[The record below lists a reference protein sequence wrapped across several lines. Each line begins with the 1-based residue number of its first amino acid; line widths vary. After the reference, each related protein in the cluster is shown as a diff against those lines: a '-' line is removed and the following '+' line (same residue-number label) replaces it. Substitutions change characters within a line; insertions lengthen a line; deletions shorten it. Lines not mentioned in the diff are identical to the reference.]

1 MDEITKIISAVRENF
16 RFLTLEV
23 RKQLEGVRAAIADP
37 RESALRAIVTRDDYI
52 DNLRSV
58 IENKCYRL
66 LGDARVE
73 RRSVD
78 LVRAINTSTNNLER
92 IADYCVNIVGQLGF
106 LSAPQALTRFEYA
119 PFVDELVKALDRV
132 DQALFSRDLSGALAI
147 CRAEYRVD
155 ELYVEV
161 FRRIMASLRA
171 GDAPEDLVTS
181 LFIFRYLERAG
192 DCLLNIG
199 EAIILAALGEKLK
212 VSEFQA
218 LQETL
223 AASEVGLDISDIDYE
238 GIWETRSGSRIGAV
252 HGHEGASDTRWVI
265 FKEGRTGKVL
275 EEKEAIE
282 RWQKLEPG
290 LTPQIFG
297 YHDHGAKASLLLEF
311 LRGETFQ
318 SLVFDGGPELVR
330 KAFAYS
336 TRTIAQVW
344 TRTLEREPIAPRFV
358 HQLRK
363 RLPDVLKV
371 HPDLARERTRIGDFA
386 IASFDELLDR
396 AAPLDELFAAPFSVM
411 IHGDF
416 NTDNIIVNQQ
426 EGRVHFIDLHR
437 STRFDYLQ
445 DVSVF
450 LVSNFRMPVFE
461 PRARAQLNEVN
472 VEFYKF
478 AAAFATRNGDHTFAA
493 RLALGLARSL
503 VTSTRF
509 QLDGRFA
516 GAMFMRAEYL
526 LEQLVAHLDRGAP
539 WADYVL
545 PEGVFTYW

>member
-1 MDEITKIISAVRENF
+1 MDEVQEIISAVRENF

-23 RKQLEGVRAAIADP
+23 RKQLEATRAVIADP
-37 RESALRAIVTRDDYI
+37 QESALKAIVARDDYV

-92 IADYCVNIVGQLGF
+92 IADYCVNIVGQLGH
-106 LSAPQALTRFEYA
+106 LSGPQAFTRFEYA
-119 PFVDELVKALDRV
+119 PFLDELVAALLRV
-132 DQALFSRDLSGALAI
+132 DEALFSRDLSGALAI

-171 GDAPEDLVTS
+171 GETPEDLVTS

-192 DCLLNIG
+192 DCLLNVG

-223 AASEVGLDISDIDYE
+223 AASEVGLDIADIDYE

-252 HGHEGASDTRWVI
+252 HGNARASDTRWVI

-282 RWQKLEPG
+282 RWHALEPG
-290 LTPQIFG
+290 LTPRIFG
-297 YHDHGAKASLLLEF
+297 FHDHGEKASLLLEF
-311 LRGETFQ
+311 LRGDTFQ
-318 SLVFDGGPELVR
+318 SLVFEGSPEELR
-330 KAFAYS
+330 EAFTFS
-336 TRTIAQVW
+336 TQKIAEIW
-344 TRTLEREPIAPRFV
+344 TRTMEPEPSAPRFV

-371 HPDLARERTRIGDFA
+371 HPELARRRSRIGGFT
-386 IASFDELLDR
+386 IPSFEDLLDR
-396 AAPLDELFAAPFSVM
+396 AAPLDELLRAPFSVM

-437 STRFDYLQ
+437 SKRFDYMQ

-461 PRARAQLNEVN
+461 KRARAQLNEVN
-472 VEFYKF
+472 LEFHRF
-478 AAAFATRNGDHTFAA
+478 AAGFAAQHDDASFSA

-503 VTSTRF
+503 ITSTRF

-526 LEQLVAHLDRGAP
+526 LEQLIAHHERGAP
-539 WADYVL
+539 WADYRL

>member
-1 MDEITKIISAVRENF
+1 MDEVQEIISAVRENF

-23 RKQLEGVRAAIADP
+23 RKQLEGTRAVIADP
-37 RESALRAIVTRDDYI
+37 QESALRAIVARDDYV

-92 IADYCVNIVGQLGF
+92 IADHCVNLVGQLGH
-106 LSAPQALTRFEYA
+106 LSVPQAFTRFDYA
-119 PFVDELVKALDRV
+119 PFFDELVEALLRV
-132 DQALFSRDLSGALAI
+132 DEALFSRDLSGALAI

-155 ELYVEV
+155 ELYVDV

-171 GDAPEDLVTS
+171 GETPEDLVTS

-192 DCLLNIG
+192 DCLLNVG

-223 AASEVGLDISDIDYE
+223 AASEVGLDIADIDYE

-252 HGHEGASDTRWVI
+252 HGNEGASDTRWVI
-265 FKEGRTGKVL
+265 FKEGRTGKVR

-282 RWQKLEPG
+282 RWHELEPG
-290 LTPQIFG
+290 LTPRIFG
-297 YHDHGAKASLLLEF
+297 FHDHGAKASLLLEF

-318 SLVFDGGPELVR
+318 SLVFEGSPEQLR
-330 KAFAYS
+330 KAFTFS
-336 TRTIAQVW
+336 TQKIAEVW
-344 TRTLEREPIAPRFV
+344 TRTMAPEPSAPRFV

-371 HPDLARERTRIGDFA
+371 HPELARRRSRIGDFT
-386 IASFDELLDR
+386 IASFEDLLDR
-396 AAPLDELFAAPFSVM
+396 AAPLDEELRAPFSVM

-437 STRFDYLQ
+437 SKRFDYMQ

-461 PRARAQLNEVN
+461 KRARAQLNEVN
-472 VEFYKF
+472 LEFHKF
-478 AAAFATRNGDHTFAA
+478 AAAFAARHDDVSFSA

-503 VTSTRF
+503 ITSTRF

-526 LEQLVAHLDRGAP
+526 LEQLIAHHERGAP
-539 WADYVL
+539 WADYSL